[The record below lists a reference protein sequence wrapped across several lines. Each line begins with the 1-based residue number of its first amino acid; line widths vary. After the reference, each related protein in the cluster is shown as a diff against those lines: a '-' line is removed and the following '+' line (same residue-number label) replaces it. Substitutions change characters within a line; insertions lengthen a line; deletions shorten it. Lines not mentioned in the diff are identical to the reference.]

1 MPTLLRWKGYR
12 FFFYSADGW
21 EPPHVH
27 AVKDGKEAKVWLH
40 DLSVAVNLGYG
51 IRELNEIVRKTREE
65 QTALLEAWHDYFGA

>member
-27 AVKDGKEAKVWLH
+27 VAKDGKEAKVWLN
-40 DLSVAVNLGYG
+40 DLGVAVSLA
-51 IRELNEIVRKTREE
+51 IERAAFQEALN
-65 QTALLEAWHDYFGA
+65 DYFANRG